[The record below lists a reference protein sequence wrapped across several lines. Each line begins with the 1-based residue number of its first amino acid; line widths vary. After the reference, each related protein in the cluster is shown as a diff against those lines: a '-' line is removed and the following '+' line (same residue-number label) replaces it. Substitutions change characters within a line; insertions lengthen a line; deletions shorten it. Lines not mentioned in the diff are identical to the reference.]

1 MKIVEGGF
9 CQRREANPGHGALG
23 ESCLERLEMR
33 IQIRVVRA
41 KCCQK
46 RRSFVKNIFLGW
58 EMVVQKPQLVGGD
71 VDGFGQRESGGRSRF
86 HLRLGIESTD
96 REDGKV
102 AFGSGFGYGSAGCR
116 DGRKKER
123 GGTNS
128 AAVDVWTGGR
138 TVVRWGFGTMKLVQ
152 YCESACRKHF

>member
-102 AFGSGFGYGSAGCR
+102 AFWFWFWLWFGR
-116 DGRKKER
+116 FQRWKKER
-123 GGTNS
+123 ERGNKF
-128 AAVDVWTGGR
+128 GR
-138 TVVRWGFGTMKLVQ
+138 RGCLDRREDGCTLGFWNNETSTVL
-152 YCESACRKHF
+152 